1 MERPRS
7 PGRGKLP
14 RVGCRLGV
22 FVLVSA
28 WLGLAGPLAIP
39 GTASPSAASYC
50 AETVH
55 GKVGTWTRRP
65 GPAFPQ
71 GGSRI
76 LSHAVVPDEPTRQYA
91 TNGLAVL
98 ATSDGCA
105 WSEVFRLPARA
116 TAELPASEATDRVL
130 EVVAHPRAP
139 GRLWLV
145 VAIGQDVAERL
156 SPSMPLT
163 PAGPERRDGTTSL
176 VLHSDDAGSSWR
188 TMETP
193 PLPGAPGRLAA
204 APSNPSLL
212 YLPTASGLHASVD
225 GGRTWLPRGPGATTG
240 PSGGRPLDAVTSPLV
255 TEVAVDPQDPAMLH
269 GRTSTAVRSDDGG
282 LSWTSYGLPPGNV
295 TGPFIDQA
303 ASAPGRLLFG
313 SQEFSTSPLRSWWLT
328 SDAEQGRLLE
338 KPLEP
343 GEVEGVPWRGAWNTL
358 RDELLLATWDRN
370 SAASFPDVSL
380 YIVSGDG
387 SVEDV
392 DELDLPPVWGVLADS
407 HGGYHLHTA
416 QELLTLSPDTD
427 PPPLPAGPQQVEIAP
442 FGPSDPA
449 PAAPATLGAPAE
461 LEATPGEAT
470 DLDVELALPRRPTP
484 LDTYFLVDTSNSFE
498 PDIDAL
504 AEGMADV
511 VRTLAGDGVDAHFG
525 LGELGTRDARRYR
538 RFADI
543 AAPGVELRRGFERLR
558 TGGSEESHLIALHQT
573 ATGSGVGGLTG
584 PPVAAGQAPTWRAD
598 SLRTVVVVTDVQF
611 SDENDPEAPARA
623 EVYDALGSRDVRVIG
638 LEVVREGG
646 DDGVPGG
653 YAAVEAAD
661 AASTTAPTPA
671 RRDLEELAAATGS
684 FAPPG
689 GVDCRDNGTVEIA
702 EGHPMVCTTTALH
715 VARISTL
722 SDVLS
727 RVLLAQVDRQ
737 PVTLAAESGA
747 VVRAG
752 SPTGWRVEGVDVKR
766 DQSLSF
772 SGYVTCRPDQAG
784 RRLPLD
790 LRALV
795 GGASVASTRVQV
807 SCGDRHSPAVAG
819 AESRLPGGGPAG
831 PVGPGLGVGPQAVPA
846 LPLPPPAAPAP
857 LGGSAPAGGTAPGS
871 ANAPGSAPG
880 QAPAPGQAGAPGGAV
895 AAAASDQAEEQ
906 VALATAPLEMTSSA
920 TPREPH
926 LTMPTLLP
934 AALLTAFAT
943 GALLHR
949 ERRRTEQRPIRNRI
963 R

>member
-7 PGRGKLP
+7 PGRGTPL
-14 RVGCRLGV
+14 RVGRRLGV
-22 FVLVSA
+22 FVLVAA
-28 WLGLAGPLAIP
+28 WLGLAGPLATP
-39 GTASPSAASYC
+39 GAASPSAASYC
-50 AETVH
+50 AEMVH

-98 ATSDGCA
+98 ATSDGCT
-105 WSEVFRLPARA
+105 WSEVFRLPDRA
-116 TAELPASEATDRVL
+116 TAELPASGATDRVL

-176 VLHSDDAGSSWR
+176 VLHSDDAGSSWQ

-212 YLPTASGLHASVD
+212 YLPTASGLYASVD

-255 TEVAVDPQDPAMLH
+255 TEVAVDPQDPAVLH

-328 SDAEQGRLLE
+328 RDAEQGRLLE

-343 GEVEGVPWRGAWNTL
+343 GEVEGVPWRGAWNAL

-407 HGGYHLHTA
+407 YGGYHLHTA
-416 QELLTLSPDTD
+416 HALLTLSPDTD
-427 PPPLPAGPQQVEIAP
+427 PPPVPAGPQQVEIAP
-442 FGPSDPA
+442 FGPSGPA
-449 PAAPATLGAPAE
+449 PTAPATLGAPAE
-461 LEATPGEAT
+461 LEVTPGGVTGIEV
-470 DLDVELALPRRPTP
+470 DLGLPRRPTP

-543 AAPGVELRRGFERLR
+543 AAPGVDLQRGFERLR

-573 ATGSGVGGLTG
+573 ATGSGVRGLTG

-611 SDENDPEAPARA
+611 SDEHDPEAPARA
-623 EVYDALGSRDVRVIG
+623 EVYDALASRDVRVIG

-702 EGHPMVCTTTALH
+702 EGDPMVCTTTALH

-722 SDVLS
+722 SDVLT

-737 PVTLAAESGA
+737 PVTLEARGPAT
-747 VVRAG
+747 V
-752 SPTGWRVEGVDVKR
+752 SPVSPAPWRVDDVDVKR

-772 SGYVTCRPDQAG
+772 AGTVACRPDQAG

-795 GGASVASTRVQV
+795 GGRPVASTRVEV
-807 SCGDRHSPAVAG
+807 SCGDRRAPVAPG
-819 AESRLPGGGPAG
+819 AESEPPSGAR
-831 PVGPGLGVGPQAVPA
+831 PVAAAANPGPQAAAPVA
-846 LPLPPPAAPAP
+846 PPPPPAPAP
-857 LGGSAPAGGTAPGS
+857 LGGSAPAPGTAPGS
-871 ANAPGSAPG
+871 ASAPGSAPG
-880 QAPAPGQAGAPGGAV
+880 QAPAPNQAGAPGGA
-895 AAAASDQAEEQ
+895 AAVGTADQAEEQ
-906 VALATAPLEMTSSA
+906 VALATVPLEMSSTA
-920 TPREPH
+920 SPREPD
-926 LTMPTLLP
+926 LTVPTLLP